1 MKDLFLSSG
10 ETNRS
15 PENFVLIKDV
25 IFQLDLGK
33 SILAVFN
40 ILSSGVKATGSY
52 FQRGASSF
60 RYSEY
65 GCMLVLIK
73 FPVLSCV
80 VGIEWHLR
88 DLFKDT
94 NW

>member
-1 MKDLFLSSG
+1 MKDLVLSSG

-15 PENFVLIKDV
+15 PKNFVLIKDV

-33 SILAVFN
+33 SILPVFN

-73 FPVLSCV
+73 FPVFELCS
-80 VGIEWHLR
+80 GYRMALTR
-88 DLFKDT
+88 SF
-94 NW
+94 